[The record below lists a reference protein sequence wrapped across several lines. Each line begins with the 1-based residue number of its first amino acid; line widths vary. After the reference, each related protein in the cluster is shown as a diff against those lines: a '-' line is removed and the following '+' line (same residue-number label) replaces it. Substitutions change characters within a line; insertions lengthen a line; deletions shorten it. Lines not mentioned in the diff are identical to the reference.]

1 MDKEDK
7 RAACI
12 QITEAM
18 ILAQEAIEHAESR
31 QQQRFAQILYRTA
44 FAVNLLLRDK
54 PTTKQ
59 NKEE

>member
-12 QITEAM
+12 QVTEAM
-18 ILAQEAIEHAESR
+18 IEAQEAIELAESR
-31 QQQRFAQILYRTA
+31 QERRFAQILFRIA

-54 PTTKQ
+54 PTTKGGD
-59 NKEE
+59 